1 MYLALT
7 FLHPLLLF
15 VRWKMQFP
23 ALLALQLA
31 LVGAL
36 WLLWHFSLKPLVAR
50 RGKDETDGKLLCGN
64 LSACYAAWIYAV
76 VDCLL
81 PYLLCSEPMSS
92 LDLLLMLGAG
102 LLVYVELFLTT
113 APNRLL
119 ALPDGSIVKW
129 GRFLPASGAFV
140 LFAALGGGA
149 LRKEIALALLFLA
162 FTLECVAA
170 MIYNGKKYGKA
181 VHICPDNPIE

>member
-7 FLHPLLLF
+7 FLHPLF
-15 VRWKMQFP
+15 QFIRWKMQFP

-31 LVGAL
+31 LVGSL
-36 WLLWHFSLKPLVAR
+36 WALWHFLLKPVAAR
-50 RGKDETDGKLLCGN
+50 RGKDATDGNILCTN
-64 LSACYAAWIYAV
+64 LSACCAAWIFAV

-81 PYLLCSEPMSS
+81 PYLLCSEPMNS

-113 APNRLL
+113 VPNRLL
-119 ALPDGSIVKW
+119 ALPDDTIVKW
-129 GRFLPASGAFV
+129 GRFLPISGVLLLFV
-140 LFAALGGGA
+140 SFGGGA
-149 LRKEIALALLFLA
+149 LRKETALALLFLV
-162 FTLECVAA
+162 FTLECAAA

-181 VHICPDNPIE
+181 AHIYPDDPIE